1 MSSCWLQRPVN
12 RLQGLL
18 ITGIS
23 RRQLYVMENASMLL
37 HLAYDAN
44 ETSKVSRAAL
54 DTVHIHSSPTRLLRA
69 LSQASC
75 TRHHAGRAAHAS
87 V

>member
-1 MSSCWLQRPVN
+1 MSSYWLQGLVN
-12 RLQGLL
+12 RLQELL

-54 DTVHIHSSPTRLLRA
+54 DTVPIPSSRIRLLRA
-69 LSQASC
+69 LSQALC
-75 TRHHAGRAAHAS
+75 TRRHAGRAT
-87 V
+87 